1 MHMSDSHSISS
12 NMTRRGFL
20 GALAVSAA
28 GLAIPRTQAA
38 LLLPRSTEVALH
50 IERGRLEIA
59 PGRYVD
65 TSFYGGEFSDGVL
78 RLPAHVPIAMS
89 IRNRTQG
96 EEFVHW
102 HGMSVPTEMDGT
114 CEEGSLAVASNHAIR
129 YMLPAQEQ
137 SFCYV
142 HSHAMTE
149 HSLESGPYS
158 GQYLPVM
165 IGESHR
171 ISGAVDQEVFLS
183 SHEWF
188 PQYVNRDG
196 LDRAAEEMH
205 HLRVDDE
212 SEEPEEGAGE
222 GGWEI
227 EYKVATLNGKMLG
240 AGEPVR
246 VKAGERVLFHVLNA
260 SATEPLSLH
269 LPGHRFHVVAL
280 DGYAVPRPA
289 SVEVLCL
296 GVGERASAVVVM
308 DTPGIWVMG
317 AVDDGIRSKGLG
329 VVLEYASA
337 QGKPLWSP
345 PDVPTERCDYRM
357 FSVPAEPNVASR
369 IVSFRLERRPLN
381 RHGFEQWAMVAA
393 NDVSNSSDLRQG
405 ELVRIHLQNATD
417 EAHPMHLHRYGFEL
431 VNYCGQPMRGLKK
444 DTVVVPPY
452 ADVELDLVPQQPGAT
467 LFHCHNQ
474 MHMDCGLK
482 TLLNV
487 V

>member
-1 MHMSDSHSISS
+1 MHMRLSHSISGD
-12 NMTRRGFL
+12 MTRRDFIV
-20 GALAVSAA
+20 ALAASTL
-28 GLAIPRTQAA
+28 GLAAAPAHATSLSPRIA
-38 LLLPRSTEVALH
+38 EVALH
-50 IERGRLEIA
+50 IESGRLEIA
-59 PGRYVD
+59 PGHYVD
-65 TSFYGGEFSDGVL
+65 TTFYGDGFVDGVL
-78 RLPAHVPIAMS
+78 RLPANVPVSIN

-96 EEFVHW
+96 DEFVHW

-114 CEEGSLAVASNHAIR
+114 CEEGSLAVSSSEAIR
-129 YMLPAQEQ
+129 YVLPAQEQ

-149 HSLESGPYS
+149 HSLEGGPYS
-158 GQYLPVM
+158 GQYLPVV
-165 IGESHR
+165 IGDSHR
-171 ISGAVDQEVFLS
+171 IGGAVDQEVFLS
-183 SHEWF
+183 SHEWL

-196 LDRAAEEMH
+196 LDRAAEQMH

-212 SEEPEEGAGE
+212 SEEQDGGAGE
-222 GGWEI
+222 NGWEI
-227 EYKVATLNGKMLG
+227 EYKAATLNGKMLG

-246 VKAGERVLFHVLNA
+246 VKAGDRVLFHVLNA

-296 GVGERASAVVVM
+296 GVGERASVVVVM
-308 DTPGIWVMG
+308 DTPGIWIMG
-317 AVDDGIRSKGLG
+317 AVEDEVRSKGLG
-329 VVLEYASA
+329 VVLEYAGA
-337 QGKPLWSP
+337 TGTPLWST
-345 PDVPTERCDYRM
+345 PDVPAELCDYRM
-357 FSVPAEPNVASR
+357 LSTPAEPCAAERVL
-369 IVSFRLERRPLN
+369 SFRLERRPLN
-381 RHGFEQWAMVAA
+381 HHGFEQWAMVAA
-393 NDVSNSSDLRQG
+393 NDVTKDLRRG
-405 ELVRIHLQNATD
+405 ERVRIHLQNATD

-431 VNYCGQPMRGLKK
+431 VSYRGQRMRGLKK

-452 ADVELDLVPQQPGAT
+452 ADVALDLVPQQPGSA